1 MNGEFLGLP
10 LHPMSDPYIQPIPP
24 SLRARDRELA
34 NEFRRIEKRDW
45 WVWGYSIFVIFLLA
59 FAVIALALPA
69 VREGADTIFKIKMAE
84 AVFGLIA
91 LVVIF
96 NIYTIS
102 QQILIK
108 RLRRQLAE
116 KQGHSELLRNLAMV
130 DPLTGLYNRRFAE
143 QRLAAE
149 VARSERKGHPLTI
162 LTLDLNSFKQIND
175 TYGHPAGDQVLQEF
189 AACLNQV
196 IRGADLAVRLGGDE
210 FLVLLPECTV
220 QQLQLVLGRLGSLE
234 VDWHGQTIPVTFSA
248 GWKQYEMGE
257 RPEEMLTRAD
267 ELLYAR
273 KRASKNTQTLG
284 DEPKE
289 ASGQGPQRKTEPAP
303 LNVLVDLTC
312 PHCHKNNS
320 VAVDAHSGASNA
332 GPREVQCAH
341 CKQVWAPVL
350 SGPVLAGPFPK

>member
-1 MNGEFLGLP
+1 
-10 LHPMSDPYIQPIPP
+10 
-24 SLRARDRELA
+24 
-34 NEFRRIEKRDW
+34 
-45 WVWGYSIFVIFLLA
+45 
-59 FAVIALALPA
+59 
-69 VREGADTIFKIKMAE
+69 
-84 AVFGLIA
+84 LIA
-91 LVVIF
+91 LVFLF
-96 NIYTIS
+96 NFYTIY

-116 KQGHSELLRNLAMV
+116 KQGHSDLLRNLAMI

-162 LTLDLNSFKQIND
+162 LTLDLNNFKQIND
-175 TYGHPAGDQVLQEF
+175 TFGHPAGDQVLQEF
-189 AACLNQV
+189 AARLNKV
-196 IRGADLAVRLGGDE
+196 IRGADLAVRFGGDE
-210 FLVLLPECTV
+210 FLVLLPECTTR
-220 QQLQLVLGRLGSLE
+220 QLQLVLGRLGSLE
-234 VDWHGQTIPVTFSA
+234 VDWRGQKIPVTFSA

-257 RPEEMLTRAD
+257 RPEEMLGRAD

-273 KRASKNTQTLG
+273 KRAGKNTQTPS
-284 DEPKE
+284 DEPQE

>member
-1 MNGEFLGLP
+1 
-10 LHPMSDPYIQPIPP
+10 MSDPYIQPIPP
-24 SLRARDRELA
+24 SLKARDRELA

-69 VREGADTIFKIKMAE
+69 VRQGADTIFKIKMVE

-149 VARSERKGHPLTI
+149 VARSERKGHPLTV
-162 LTLDLNSFKQIND
+162 LTLDLNNFKQIND

-189 AACLNQV
+189 AARLNKV

-210 FLVLLPECTV
+210 FLVLLPECTT

-257 RPEEMLTRAD
+257 RPEEMLGRAD

-284 DEPKE
+284 DEPQE

>member
-1 MNGEFLGLP
+1 MNETA
-10 LHPMSDPYIQPIPP
+10 HVDPATP
-24 SLRARDRELA
+24 SVEAGAKELA
-34 NEFRRIEKRDW
+34 EERRRIDKRDW
-45 WVWGYSIFVIFLLA
+45 WVRGYSIFVILLLT
-59 FAVIALALPA
+59 FAVISLALPA
-69 VREGADTIFKIKMAE
+69 LLTGAETFFNIKLTE
-84 AVFGLIA
+84 AVFGLIT
-91 LVVIF
+91 LIVLF
-96 NIYTIS
+96 NIYTIY
-102 QQILIK
+102 QEILIR
-108 RLRRQLAE
+108 RLRRQLLE
-116 KQGHSELLRNLAMV
+116 KQDHSFILRNLAMI

-162 LTLDLNSFKQIND
+162 LTLDLNNFKQIND

-189 AACLNQV
+189 AARLNKV

-210 FLVLLPECTV
+210 FLVLLPECTT
-220 QQLQLVLGRLGSLE
+220 QQLQLVLGRLGSSE
-234 VDWHGQTIPVTFSA
+234 VDWRGQKIPVTFSA

-257 RPEEMLTRAD
+257 RPEEMLGRAD

-273 KRASKNTQTLG
+273 KRASKNTQTLR
-284 DEPKE
+284 DEPQE
-289 ASGQGPQRKTEPAP
+289 ASGQGPQRKTAPAP